1 MVDWINISSN
11 SGSGNATITVTASS
25 YSQLLERST
34 ALTVRTATKS
44 AVVGITQR
52 FNNDFIISPETIN
65 GVPYNSYTNLNYYYI
80 TITSNTS
87 WNIVSGANWLSF
99 NANSGSGSTTVS
111 LLVQDNSGYARTG
124 TVVFEN
130 ANGVQRTLT
139 VSQVAY
145 NSEVMPISL
154 YPQVINIPPSGGSQ
168 TINVVYDGVWSLSLG
183 EGMWAEVSP
192 YSDDPQHAS
201 GHGNTTLTITAGPNT
216 GNTSRTVEIWVCDED
231 CVSGTVVQQGYYVE
245 PSGSIT
251 PSTITGSCI
260 QNTTQIQITSNV
272 SWTLEAPDWV
282 YLSQTSGMSGNS
294 ITVSLTMF
302 KNASSA
308 RSSTII
314 LKSGNTVLDTASI
327 SQAQYTTQ
335 TFGHNSTIIRATSG
349 GTYCASFPEPLEI
362 GMIGSPMLD
371 FIYHIDGSNP
381 WPYYYNEVSTACWG
395 VTADTKNVYYANTRF
410 YTARHP
416 SNTYEVYIAAER
428 SGCQDRLV
436 TTAQYNVS
444 QGENALFRTN
454 PAIIDSVSID
464 GNSVALTDLLDMTTE
479 TYDGDVE
486 ASDKTTF
493 GYNLGSG
500 RHTVI
505 ITSIAP
511 IQFWKIDTLQSI
523 TLSGSCVA
531 MSTTP
536 VVGGQFY
543 VGGSKVYTESF
554 YGCSNLQSVTLDIT
568 DSSCVVEKSCKLPSF
583 RLCTSLTNITI
594 PSTITE
600 VDGDSFDD
608 SGIVRIYLQGTIAP
622 SITGH
627 ALHRLPQ
634 SGVIHAPT
642 NADYYS
648 YANWESQLPDGW
660 SIVYDL

>member
-1 MVDWINISSN
+1 MVDWINISTN

-34 ALTVRTATKS
+34 SLTVRTATKS

-52 FNNDFIISPETIN
+52 FNSSFTVSPATISAI
-65 GVPYNSYTNLNYYYI
+65 PY
-80 TITSNTS
+80 
-87 WNIVSGANWLSF
+87 SGASYSITVTANEYWMVNSPTAWWYSLS
-99 NANSGSGSTTVS
+99 SYSGGSGTTV
-111 LLVQDNSGYARTG
+111 LTLTVQANDGDERSDSFIFTSG
-124 TVVFEN
+124 N
-130 ANGVQRTLT
+130 ISRTLT
-139 VSQVAY
+139 FTQVAY
-145 NSEVMPISL
+145 ESEITPITF
-154 YPQVINIPPSGGSQ
+154 YPQVINIHSSGGSQ
-168 TINVVYDGVWSLSLG
+168 EISIIYDGWWALSLD

-201 GHGNTTLTITAGPNT
+201 GHGNTTLTITAEPNT
-216 GNTSRTVEIWVCDED
+216 GNTSRTVEIWACSNDD
-231 CVSGTVVQQGYYVE
+231 CASGTVVQEGYYVE

-272 SWTLEAPDWV
+272 SWTLEAPNWV
-282 YLSQTSGMSGNS
+282 YLSQSSGMSGNS

-327 SQAQYTTQ
+327 SQAEYTTQ

-349 GTYCASFPEPLEI
+349 GTYCATFPEAVSTALA
-362 GMIGSPMLD
+362 GDPMLD
-371 FIYHIDGSNP
+371 YVGHIQPSNP
-381 WPYYYNEVSTACWG
+381 WPSYPNDVSTVCWG
-395 VTADTKNVYYANTRF
+395 ITADTKNVYYETTEF
-410 YTARHP
+410 YTRYP
-416 SNTYEVYIAAER
+416 SNSYPVYIAVER

-436 TTAQYNVS
+436 TTAVYNVS
-444 QGENALFRTN
+444 QGENALFRAN

-479 TYDGDVE
+479 TYDYDVD
-486 ASDKTTF
+486 ASDIATF
-493 GYNLGSG
+493 GYNLSSG

-511 IQFWKIDTLQSI
+511 IQFWKIGTLQSV
-523 TLSGSCVA
+523 TLSGSCVS
-531 MSTTP
+531 MSTPP

-543 VGGSKVYTESF
+543 VSKVYTESF

-583 RLCTSLTNITI
+583 CLCTSLTNITI

-600 VDGDSFDD
+600 VDGDSFVD